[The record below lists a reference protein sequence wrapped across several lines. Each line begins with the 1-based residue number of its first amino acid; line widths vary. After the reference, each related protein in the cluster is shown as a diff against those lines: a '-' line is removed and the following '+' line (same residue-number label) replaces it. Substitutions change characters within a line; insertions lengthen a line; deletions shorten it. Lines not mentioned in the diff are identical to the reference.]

1 MAATCWLGPSGGAHF
16 SDFSVFYLPH
26 PYFHTCIMQME
37 HCDRGSLVGSIRRG
51 MFRGTD
57 RWGRTTALR
66 ALVRTAKEVAQ
77 VRGVVG
83 GGGRG
88 EGCTTALRALV
99 RTAKEVAQVR
109 GGAGGGDPPAC
120 RQGLPYLHALNPTL
134 DLPPC
139 RACPTCMSSTPP
151 LISLLAGP
159 VVPARPQHHPW

>member
-26 PYFHTCIMQME
+26 PYFHTFIMQME

-77 VRGVVG
+77 VRG
-83 GGGRG
+83 
-88 EGCTTALRALV
+88 
-99 RTAKEVAQVR
+99 
-109 GGAGGGDPPAC
+109 GAGGGDPPAC
-120 RQGLPYLHALNPTL
+120 RRGLPYLHALNPTL

-139 RACPTCMSSTPP
+139 RACRTCTHSTSPM
-151 LISLLAGP
+151 
-159 VVPARPQHHPW
+159 VT